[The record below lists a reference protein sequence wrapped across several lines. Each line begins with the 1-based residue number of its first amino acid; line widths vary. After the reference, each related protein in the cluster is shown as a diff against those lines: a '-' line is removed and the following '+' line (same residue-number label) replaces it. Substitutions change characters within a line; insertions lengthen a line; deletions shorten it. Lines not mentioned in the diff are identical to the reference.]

1 MSRSGAAA
9 ILASAIALSSCYQG
23 GAHTVSAA
31 ELKAQDGWQLVGGV
45 PLIRQPSAHECGPA
59 ALAMVLRRWGVPT
72 DVEQVARATGGSGQ
86 SVAAGALRDEAR
98 RHGLQAFLI
107 RGEVD
112 DLVREVGW
120 NRPVLVG
127 LIQRYTNNRAYAHY
141 EVVVGINP
149 RTQQLLL
156 LDPGNGMREDAMKS
170 FSEEWE
176 GAGRLTLVVG
186 PR

>member
-1 MSRSGAAA
+1 M
-9 ILASAIALSSCYQG
+9 
-23 GAHTVSAA
+23 
-31 ELKAQDGWQLVGGV
+31 VGGV
-45 PLIRQPSAHECGPA
+45 PLIRQTSAHDCGPA
-59 ALAMVLRRWGVPT
+59 ALAMVLRRWGVPA
-72 DVEQVARATGGSGQ
+72 DVAQVARATGGPGQ

-98 RHGLQAFLI
+98 RQGLQAFLI

-112 DLVREVGW
+112 DLVREVGS
-120 NRPVLVG
+120 NRPILVG

-149 RTQQLLL
+149 RSQQLLL

-170 FSEEWE
+170 FSQEWE

>member
-1 MSRSGAAA
+1 
-9 ILASAIALSSCYQG
+9 
-23 GAHTVSAA
+23 
-31 ELKAQDGWQLVGGV
+31 
-45 PLIRQPSAHECGPA
+45 
-59 ALAMVLRRWGVPT
+59 
-72 DVEQVARATGGSGQ
+72 
-86 SVAAGALRDEAR
+86 VAAGALRDEAR

-112 DLVREVGW
+112 DLFREVGW

-127 LIQRYTNNRAYAHY
+127 LIQRYNDNRAYAHY

-149 RTQQLLL
+149 RSQQLLL

-176 GAGRLTLVVG
+176 GAGRLTLVIG

>member
-9 ILASAIALSSCYQG
+9 ILASAIALSSCYRG

-86 SVAAGALRDEAR
+86 SVSAGALRDEAR

-149 RTQQLLL
+149 RT
-156 LDPGNGMREDAMKS
+156 
-170 FSEEWE
+170 
-176 GAGRLTLVVG
+176 
-186 PR
+186 